1 MWVSKSCMDHVCKVF
16 IYYPS
21 TYACEINRSN
31 NDLIIIYDG
40 IIDPVAKSDTISIR
54 LNEKQ

>member
-1 MWVSKSCMDHVCKVF
+1 MDHVCKVF